1 MYDRILSISSRE
13 GETVELTRPVMAEGN
28 VEVWLNSLLKESQ
41 LSLHH
46 VIRQAA
52 AHIQETSFQ
61 LTEFLSTY
69 PAQVISTLNQRRI
82 VHRYATHWCFFPC
95 LCSQNCCQC
104 YKCKTDI
111 YIYLNQLGLLSYPLH
126 I

>member
-1 MYDRILSISSRE
+1 MSISSRE

-52 AHIQETSFQ
+52 AHIQETNFD
-61 LTEFLSTY
+61 LIEFLSAY
-69 PAQVISTLNQRRI
+69 PAQVIPLLNQCRI
-82 VHRYATHWCFFPC
+82 VHRSVVH
-95 LCSQNCCQC
+95 
-104 YKCKTDI
+104 
-111 YIYLNQLGLLSYPLH
+111 
-126 I
+126 

>member
-1 MYDRILSISSRE
+1 MFLLCFYQIYDRILSISSRE
-13 GETVELTRPVMAEGN
+13 GETVELTKPVMAEGN

-52 AHIQETSFQ
+52 EHIEESNFQ

-69 PAQVISTLNQRRI
+69 PSQVILLNQ
-82 VHRYATHWCFFPC
+82 
-95 LCSQNCCQC
+95 
-104 YKCKTDI
+104 
-111 YIYLNQLGLLSYPLH
+111 
-126 I
+126 